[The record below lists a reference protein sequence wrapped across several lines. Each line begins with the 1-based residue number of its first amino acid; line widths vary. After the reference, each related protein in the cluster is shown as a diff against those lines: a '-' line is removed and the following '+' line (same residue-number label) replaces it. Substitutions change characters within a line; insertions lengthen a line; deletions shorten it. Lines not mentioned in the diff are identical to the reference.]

1 MVHFLQEDLKLK
13 TSVSRLTLN
22 SYPPSLYPWNCVTC
36 VTVTKVTSTKNDS
49 YFYTKSVTNFLNK
62 SPYTKCNSLIV
73 EYVIFLL
80 LALGLFC
87 LHSTMM
93 KCLVRTLRMVEG

>member
-1 MVHFLQEDLKLK
+1 MYASKK
-13 TSVSRLTLN
+13 MST
-22 SYPPSLYPWNCVTC
+22 PSLYD
-36 VTVTKVTSTKNDS
+36 DS
-49 YFYTKSVTNFLNK
+49 YS
-62 SPYTKCNSLIV
+62 CLIV

-93 KCLVRTLRMVEG
+93 KCLFRT